1 MYYYFNNA
9 ISINNVNELVE
20 KLSQTEG
27 NINLYFS
34 TSGGHSPS
42 MTFLI
47 KYFNSIK
54 DRITITLIEDIWSA
68 GTHILIDFEGKI
80 EICVDEMDSFLFH
93 VADRESYN
101 IRKDSN
107 ICNQQILSKQDKEFN
122 INFAEKIKK
131 KGLLTDKQLKQFLN
145 GRDVIVYKEQFGKW
159 KLN

>member
-1 MYYYFNNA
+1 MYYYFNNE
-9 ISINNVNELVE
+9 IDINNVNELVE

-34 TSGGHSPS
+34 TIGGRSS
-42 MTFLI
+42 RMTFLI

-54 DRITITLIEDIWSA
+54 DRLTITLIEDIWSA

-93 VADRESYN
+93 VADRETYN
-101 IRKDSN
+101 FRKDSN
-107 ICNQQILSKQDKEFN
+107 TYNHKILIKQDKEVN
-122 INFAEKIKK
+122 IKFAEKIKK

-145 GRDVIVYKEQFGKW
+145 GRDVVVYKEQFKKW
-159 KLN
+159 KLY